1 MGTCL
6 DMASAVC
13 VVCKGSVSGETWYQ
27 GHLGA
32 SAAGGNGAVLFLGIS
47 VQPCGDQ
54 HSRAGSVPGVAFLPP
69 LSLGNLT
76 RGLFVPVFPQST
88 HR

>member
-1 MGTCL
+1 MATCL
-6 DMASAVC
+6 DMASAMC
-13 VVCKGSVSGETWYQ
+13 VVCKGSVLGESWYW

-32 SAAGGNGAVLFLGIS
+32 SGEGAVLFLGIS
-47 VQPCGDQ
+47 VQPFGDW